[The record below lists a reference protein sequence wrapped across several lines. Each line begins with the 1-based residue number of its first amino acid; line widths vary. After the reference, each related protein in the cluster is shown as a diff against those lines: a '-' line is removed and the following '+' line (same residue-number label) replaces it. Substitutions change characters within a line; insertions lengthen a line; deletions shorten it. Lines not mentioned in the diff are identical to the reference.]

1 MVDKNKKP
9 DDVDPES
16 GANASGSGEP
26 AAENGSTAQ
35 NGSTA
40 ESAGEELI
48 EAEGPD
54 VETSFT
60 DLDLEFLNGGA
71 QNGGAQT
78 SGAQPD
84 LAAERLADLQRLQAE
99 YVNYRKRV
107 ERDREANREFVI
119 AEVITGLFPAL
130 DDLRLAELH
139 GDLAEGPMSI
149 IAQKLN
155 AALEKFGLTMV
166 GEKGEEFDPHIHEAL
181 MQMPNPD
188 VTTEVVADVIQ
199 PGYKLGE
206 RLLRAA
212 KVAVSVPT
220 EK

>member
-1 MVDKNKKP
+1 MADKNKKP

-16 GANASGSGEP
+16 GANAADSGESSADRDL
-26 AAENGSTAQ
+26 AAER
-35 NGSTA
+35 
-40 ESAGEELI
+40 AGEELI

-54 VETSFT
+54 IETSFT
-60 DLDLEFLNGGA
+60 DLDLEFLNG
-71 QNGGAQT
+71 
-78 SGAQPD
+78 GAQPD

-107 ERDREANREFVI
+107 ERDREANRELVI
-119 AEVITGLFPAL
+119 AEVVTGLFPAL

-155 AALEKFGLTMV
+155 AALEKLGLTVV

-181 MQMPNPD
+181 MQLPSPD
-188 VTTEVVADVIQ
+188 VTSEVVADVIQ

-220 EK
+220 EN

>member
-1 MVDKNKKP
+1 MADKNKKP

-26 AAENGSTAQ
+26 VAANESAGQ
-35 NGSTA
+35 N
-40 ESAGEELI
+40 AGEELI

-60 DLDLEFLNGGA
+60 DLDLEFLNAGA
-71 QNGGAQT
+71 E
-78 SGAQPD
+78 SD

-130 DDLRLAELH
+130 DDLRLAEIH

-149 IAQKLN
+149 IAQKLK
-155 AALEKFGLTMV
+155 AGLEKFGLTVV

-181 MQMPNPD
+181 MQLPSPD
-188 VTTEVVADVIQ
+188 VTSQVVADVIQ

-212 KVAVSVPT
+212 KVAVSVPA

>member
-1 MVDKNKKP
+1 MTDKKKP
-9 DDVDPES
+9 EDFDPES
-16 GANASGSGEP
+16 GAGAADSGSPAQGED
-26 AAENGSTAQ
+26 
-35 NGSTA
+35 
-40 ESAGEELI
+40 I
-48 EAEGPD
+48 VEAEGPD
-54 VETSFT
+54 VETSFS
-60 DLDLEFLNGGA
+60 DLDLEFLGG
-71 QNGGAQT
+71 GEG
-78 SGAQPD
+78 SD

-119 AEVITGLFPAL
+119 AEVIGGLFPAL
-130 DDLRLAELH
+130 DDLRLAEIH

-149 IAQKLN
+149 IAQKLR
-155 AALEKFGLTMV
+155 AGLEKFGLVMV

-181 MQMPNPD
+181 LQLPSPEA
-188 VTTEVVADVIQ
+188 TSQVVADVIQ
-199 PGYKLGE
+199 PGYKLGD

>member
-1 MVDKNKKP
+1 MVNKNKKP

-16 GANASGSGEP
+16 EANASGSGESP
-26 AAENGSTAQ
+26 ADKDSAAEHTN
-35 NGSTA
+35 
-40 ESAGEELI
+40 EELI

-54 VETSFT
+54 IETSFT

-71 QNGGAQT
+71 QNGGTQNGGT
-78 SGAQPD
+78 QNGGAQPD

-166 GEKGEEFDPHIHEAL
+166 GEQGEEFDPHIHEAL

>member
-1 MVDKNKKP
+1 MADKNKKP

-26 AAENGSTAQ
+26 GAE
-35 NGSTA
+35 
-40 ESAGEELI
+40 GEELI

-54 VETSFT
+54 IETSFT
-60 DLDLEFLNGGA
+60 DLDLEFLHGGV
-71 QNGGAQT
+71 
-78 SGAQPD
+78 QPD

-155 AALEKFGLTMV
+155 AALEKFGLTVV

-181 MQMPNPD
+181 MQLPSRD
-188 VTTEVVADVIQ
+188 VTSEVVADVIQ

-220 EK
+220 EN

>member
-1 MVDKNKKP
+1 MADKNRNKKP

-16 GANASGSGEP
+16 AANASGSGEP
-26 AAENGSTAQ
+26 VSAN
-35 NGSTA
+35 
-40 ESAGEELI
+40 ESAGQSEGEELI

-60 DLDLEFLNGGA
+60 DLDLEFLNGGDLNA
-71 QNGGAQT
+71 GVE
-78 SGAQPD
+78 SD

-107 ERDREANREFVI
+107 ERDREANREFVV
-119 AEVITGLFPAL
+119 AEVMTGLFPAL

-155 AALEKFGLTMV
+155 AALEKFGLTVV

-181 MQMPNPD
+181 MQLPSPD
-188 VTTEVVADVIQ
+188 VTTQVVADVIQ

-206 RLLRAA
+206 RMLRAA
-212 KVAVSVPT
+212 KVAVSVPA
-220 EK
+220 EN

>member
-1 MVDKNKKP
+1 MANKKKP
-9 DDVDPES
+9 EDFDPES
-16 GANASGSGEP
+16 GAAAPGSGSP
-26 AAENGSTAQ
+26 
-35 NGSTA
+35 A
-40 ESAGEELI
+40 ESEELI

-60 DLDLEFLNGGA
+60 DLDLEFLKGGA
-71 QNGGAQT
+71 E
-78 SGAQPD
+78 PD

-107 ERDREANREFVI
+107 ERDREANRELVI
-119 AEVITGLFPAL
+119 AEVIGGLFPAL

-139 GDLAEGPMSI
+139 GDLEEGPMSI
-149 IAQKLN
+149 IAQKLR
-155 AALEKFGLTMV
+155 AGLEKFGLTVV

-181 MQMPNPD
+181 MQLPNPD

-199 PGYKLGE
+199 PGYKIGD

-212 KVAVSVPT
+212 KVAVSVPA

>member
-1 MVDKNKKP
+1 MADKNKRP

-26 AAENGSTAQ
+26 AADKDSG
-35 NGSTA
+35 A

-54 VETSFT
+54 IETSFT
-60 DLDLEFLNGGA
+60 DLDLEFLND
-71 QNGGAQT
+71 
-78 SGAQPD
+78 GAQPD

-107 ERDREANREFVI
+107 ERDRAANREFVI

-149 IAQKLN
+149 IAQKLK
-155 AALEKFGLTMV
+155 AALEKFGLTVV

-181 MQMPNPD
+181 MQMPSPD
-188 VTTEVVADVIQ
+188 VTTQVVADVIQ

-212 KVAVSVPT
+212 KVAVSVPA
-220 EK
+220 EN

>member
-1 MVDKNKKP
+1 MADKNRNKKP

-16 GANASGSGEP
+16 AANAAGSGEP
-26 AAENGSTAQ
+26 VPAN
-35 NGSTA
+35 
-40 ESAGEELI
+40 ESAGQSEGEELI

-60 DLDLEFLNGGA
+60 DLDLEFLNGGDLNA
-71 QNGGAQT
+71 GVE
-78 SGAQPD
+78 SD

-107 ERDREANREFVI
+107 ERDREANREFVV
-119 AEVITGLFPAL
+119 AEVMTGLFPAL

-155 AALEKFGLTMV
+155 AALEKFGLTVV

-181 MQMPNPD
+181 MQLPSPD
-188 VTTEVVADVIQ
+188 VTTQVVADVIQ

-206 RLLRAA
+206 RMLRAA
-212 KVAVSVPT
+212 KVAVSVPA
-220 EK
+220 EN

>member
-1 MVDKNKKP
+1 MADKNKNKKP
-9 DDVDPES
+9 DDFEPES
-16 GANASGSGEP
+16 GTGAPDPGEP
-26 AAENGSTAQ
+26 AAENV
-35 NGSTA
+35 
-40 ESAGEELI
+40 GEELV

-60 DLDLEFLNGGA
+60 DLDLEFLNGG
-71 QNGGAQT
+71 G
-78 SGAQPD
+78 QPD

-119 AEVITGLFPAL
+119 AEVIAGLFPAL
-130 DDLRLAELH
+130 DDLRLAEIH

-149 IAQKLN
+149 IAQKLK
-155 AALEKFGLTMV
+155 AGLEKFGLTVV

-181 MQMPNPD
+181 MQLPSPD
-188 VTTEVVADVIQ
+188 VTTQVVADVIQ

-212 KVAVSVPT
+212 KVAVSVPA

>member
-1 MVDKNKKP
+1 MVDKNKKKKP
-9 DDVDPES
+9 DDFEPES
-16 GANASGSGEP
+16 GAGAPGSGEP
-26 AAENGSTAQ
+26 TAENV
-35 NGSTA
+35 
-40 ESAGEELI
+40 GEELV

-54 VETSFT
+54 IETSFT
-60 DLDLEFLNGGA
+60 DLDLEFLNGA
-71 QNGGAQT
+71 ET
-78 SGAQPD
+78 D

-119 AEVITGLFPAL
+119 AEVIAGLFPAL

-139 GDLAEGPMSI
+139 GDLEEGPMSI

-155 AALEKFGLTMV
+155 AALAKFGLTVV

-181 MQMPNPD
+181 MQMPSPD
-188 VTTEVVADVIQ
+188 VTTQVVADVIQ

-212 KVAVSVPT
+212 KVAVSVPA
-220 EK
+220 EN

>member
-1 MVDKNKKP
+1 MADKNKNKKP
-9 DDVDPES
+9 DDFEPES
-16 GANASGSGEP
+16 GAGAPGSGEP
-26 AAENGSTAQ
+26 TAEN
-35 NGSTA
+35 
-40 ESAGEELI
+40 AGEELV

-54 VETSFT
+54 IETSFT
-60 DLDLEFLNGGA
+60 DLDLEFLN
-71 QNGGAQT
+71 
-78 SGAQPD
+78 SGVEPD

-119 AEVITGLFPAL
+119 AEVIAGLFPAL
-130 DDLRLAELH
+130 DDLRLAEIH

-149 IAQKLN
+149 IAQKLK
-155 AALEKFGLTMV
+155 AGLEKFGLTIV

-181 MQMPNPD
+181 MQLPSPD
-188 VTTEVVADVIQ
+188 VTTQVVADVIQ

-212 KVAVSVPT
+212 KVAVSVPA
-220 EK
+220 EN

>member
-1 MVDKNKKP
+1 MVNKNKKP

-16 GANASGSGEP
+16 EANASGSGKSP
-26 AAENGSTAQ
+26 ADKDSAAEHTN
-35 NGSTA
+35 
-40 ESAGEELI
+40 EELI

-54 VETSFT
+54 IETSFT

-71 QNGGAQT
+71 QNG
-78 SGAQPD
+78 GAQPD

-166 GEKGEEFDPHIHEAL
+166 GEQGEEFDPHIHEAL

>member
-1 MVDKNKKP
+1 MTNKKKP
-9 DDVDPES
+9 EDFDPES
-16 GANASGSGEP
+16 GAAAPDSGSP
-26 AAENGSTAQ
+26 ADGQ
-35 NGSTA
+35 G
-40 ESAGEELI
+40 LV

-60 DLDLEFLNGGA
+60 DLDLEFLGGGA
-71 QNGGAQT
+71 E
-78 SGAQPD
+78 PD

-119 AEVITGLFPAL
+119 AEVIAGLFPAL
-130 DDLRLAELH
+130 DDLRLAEIH

-155 AALEKFGLTMV
+155 AALEKFGLTVV
-166 GEKGEEFDPHIHEAL
+166 GEKGEAFDPHIHEAL
-181 MQMPNPD
+181 MQSPSPD
-188 VTTEVVADVIQ
+188 VTTQTVADVIQ
-199 PGYKLGE
+199 PGYKLGD

-212 KVAVSVPT
+212 KVAVSVPA